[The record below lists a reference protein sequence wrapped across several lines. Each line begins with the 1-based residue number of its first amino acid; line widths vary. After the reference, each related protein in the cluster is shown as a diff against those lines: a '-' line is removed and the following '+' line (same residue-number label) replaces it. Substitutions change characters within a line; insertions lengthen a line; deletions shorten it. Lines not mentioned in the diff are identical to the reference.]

1 MQKGFKKWCSDNL
14 NIYALWCV
22 CVCVL
27 LKLEEVKCIVFVVLR
42 CAELLVLKAEL
53 ELMQGEREES
63 AIDLDKVRNLL
74 EICTGLSNVQFH
86 PVK

>member
-1 MQKGFKKWCSDNL
+1 MSCFCG
-14 NIYALWCV
+14 A
-22 CVCVL
+22 
-27 LKLEEVKCIVFVVLR
+27 LR

-74 EICTGLSNVQFH
+74 EICTGTSNVQFH
-86 PVK
+86 LVK

>member
-1 MQKGFKKWCSDNL
+1 MHSG
-14 NIYALWCV
+14 V

-27 LKLEEVKCIVFVVLR
+27 LKLAEVKCIVFVVLR

-63 AIDLDKVRNLL
+63 AIDLVKVRNLL

-86 PVK
+86 LVK

>member
-1 MQKGFKKWCSDNL
+1 MF
-14 NIYALWCV
+14 
-22 CVCVL
+22 VCVL
-27 LKLEEVKCIVFVVLR
+27 LKLTEVKCIVFVVR

-86 PVK
+86 LVK

>member
-1 MQKGFKKWCSDNL
+1 MSCFCG
-14 NIYALWCV
+14 
-22 CVCVL
+22 
-27 LKLEEVKCIVFVVLR
+27 VLR

-86 PVK
+86 LVK